1 MFQTV
6 WVWDNRIILNWL
18 MQSYSGPVHEW
29 TYVDIELMII
39 IISKTLRD
47 AMEREYPQKLLAQ
60 MPHWPAVCLRQP
72 VRKLALHKP

>member
-1 MFQTV
+1 
-6 WVWDNRIILNWL
+6 

-47 AMEREYPQKLLAQ
+47 AMEREYPQKLFSTDAPLTC
-60 MPHWPAVCLRQP
+60 CLPEAASQK
-72 VRKLALHKP
+72 VSFA